1 MVAVSDSKRRHGHLD
16 PDPLPSH
23 STLVYI
29 AVVGFTVGL
38 AGFMLALVI
47 YLNRAQPEERCF
59 ATATTETNYCRTQL
73 HWSF

>member
-1 MVAVSDSKRRHGHLD
+1 
-16 PDPLPSH
+16 
-23 STLVYI
+23 LVYI